1 MDLPIKFGTDGW
13 RAIIAEDFTFE
24 NVRICAAA
32 TARYIQGI
40 GGSQQGLV
48 IGYDTRFGSY
58 EFALAAARVVA
69 ASGVSVTLLDKT
81 CPTPVVSYTVVD
93 NGFAGGIVITA
104 SHNPPQWN
112 GFKFKPSYGGSASTE
127 VVSAIEAH
135 ISAIGDTLGDV
146 PVTDDDILI
155 KGLDPDPSYLSHI
168 ARLVSLE
175 SIKSSG
181 LRVIVDAMHGSGA
194 GYFEKLV
201 SGGSA
206 SLLEVRSEVN
216 PSFPNMEQ
224 PEPIYN
230 NLVPLQDAVRN
241 SSADV
246 GIALDGDADR
256 VGICDEQGN
265 VLTPLQIFGLLG
277 LYLLEV
283 RSLRGPLIKSLTST
297 AMIYRL
303 GEKYDVP
310 VIETPVGFKHIAP
323 LMISEGALLGGEESG
338 GYGFGSHIPERDGI
352 LSGLFVLDMV
362 HRTGK
367 SVSALLEWLYSLVG
381 PHEYVRHDLTITE
394 TEKDSI
400 WRTMA
405 NIEGTSVPSQT
416 LKSRDTADGTRFVFE
431 SGAWVVARMSGT
443 EPLLRVYAEGPSQEV
458 ANDLVSWLRTSL
470 GV

>member
-1 MDLPIKFGTDGW
+1 M
-13 RAIIAEDFTFE
+13 
-24 NVRICAAA
+24 
-32 TARYIQGI
+32 
-40 GGSQQGLV
+40 

-58 EFALAAARVVA
+58 EFALAAAKAA
-69 ASGVSVTLLDKT
+69 ASQGISVTLLDKT
-81 CPTPVVSYTVVD
+81 CPTPVVSFTVVD

-127 VVSAIEAH
+127 VVSDIEAH
-135 ISAIGDTLGDV
+135 IAEIGDTLGA
-146 PVTDDDILI
+146 PPAGIDDISI
-155 KGLDPDPSYLSHI
+155 KGLDPDASYLSHI
-168 ARLVSLE
+168 ATLVDLE

-181 LRVIVDAMHGSGA
+181 LRVVVDAMHGSGA
-194 GYFEKLV
+194 GYFEKLL
-201 SGGSA
+201 SGGST

-224 PEPIYN
+224 PEPIHN
-230 NLVPLQDAVRN
+230 NLVPLQEAVRN
-241 SSADV
+241 SRAHV

-256 VGICDEQGN
+256 VGMCDEHGN

-303 GEKYDVP
+303 GEKYGVP

-352 LSGLFVLDMV
+352 LSGLFILDMM

-367 SVSALLEWLYSLVG
+367 SVSELLEWLYSLVG
-381 PHEYVRHDLTITE
+381 PHEYVRHDLTITDA
-394 TEKDSI
+394 EKDLI
-400 WRTMA
+400 RRTMES
-405 NIEGTSVPSQT
+405 IDGTSVPSQT
-416 LKSRDTADGTRFVFE
+416 LRSRDTADGTRFVFE

-443 EPLLRVYAEGPSQEV
+443 EPLLRVYAEGPSQDV
-458 ANDLVSWLRTSL
+458 ANDLVSWLRASL

>member
-1 MDLPIKFGTDGW
+1 LPIKFGTDGW

-24 NVRICAAA
+24 NVRVCAAA
-32 TARYIQGI
+32 TAKYIQGI
-40 GGSQQGLV
+40 GASQQGIV

-58 EFALAAARVVA
+58 EFALAAARAVA
-69 ASGVSVTLLDKT
+69 AVGVSVTLLDKT

-127 VVSAIEAH
+127 VVSAIEAY
-135 ISAIGDTLGDV
+135 IADIGDSFGGV
-146 PVTDDDILI
+146 PVEDSDLLI
-155 KGLDPDPSYLSHI
+155 KRLNPDPSYLNHI
-168 ARLVSLE
+168 ATLIDLE

-181 LRVIVDAMHGSGA
+181 LSVIVDAMHGSGA
-194 GYFEKLV
+194 GYFGKLV
-201 SGGSA
+201 SGGST
-206 SLLEVRSEVN
+206 SLVEIRSEVN

-224 PEPIYN
+224 PEPIHN

-241 SSADV
+241 SRADV

-256 VGICDEQGN
+256 VGICDEHGN

-303 GEKYDVP
+303 GEKYGVP

-323 LMISEGALLGGEESG
+323 LMLSEGALLGGEESG

-352 LSGLFVLDMV
+352 LSGLFILDMV

-367 SVSALLEWLYSLVG
+367 SISELLEWLYSLVG

-394 TEKDSI
+394 TQKSAILEAMEAIDTASLP
-400 WRTMA
+400 TQ
-405 NIEGTSVPSQT
+405 V
-416 LKSRDTADGTRFVFE
+416 LKSRDTTDGTRFVFE

-443 EPLLRVYAEGPSQEV
+443 EPLLRVYAEGSSQAV
-458 ANDLVSWLRTSL
+458 ASDLVSWLRTSL